1 MCVCV
6 CVCVKAA
13 ADLASSGSNEG
24 LKKIAQDQQLKLYG
38 WFKQVGPARAHARV
52 HLCACVGAT

>member
-1 MCVCV
+1 
-6 CVCVKAA
+6 VCVKAA